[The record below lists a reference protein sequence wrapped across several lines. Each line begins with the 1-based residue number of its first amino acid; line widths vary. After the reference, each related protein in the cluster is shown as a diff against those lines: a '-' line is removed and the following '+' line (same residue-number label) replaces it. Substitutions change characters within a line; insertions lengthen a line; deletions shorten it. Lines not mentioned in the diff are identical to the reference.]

1 MMIHKISPSLYY
13 AVKCLSVEK
22 LNVIVYVKNSW
33 CFKQIA
39 RFKVVREYPF
49 INAVGISCF
58 PYELEH
64 LSRLPYV
71 EYIQSNAQVFALDE
85 EMSNEKPVE
94 NFKIQ
99 TNLTGKGVTLCVLDT
114 GIQPHL
120 DICAPF
126 NRLKDFYDVDNPNE
140 RLPYDDNGHGTF
152 VTGVAAGNGFASGST
167 LSGVATKANIVGVK
181 VIKANGE
188 SGAFSVL
195 DGMQWV
201 LDNRRKLNIRVACM
215 SFGSNPFEQN
225 DPLKRG
231 AETLVRSGI
240 TVVCASGNS
249 GENAVKS
256 PATSME
262 VISVGAVNEKNEI
275 ADFTSRGYVNG
286 RQKPEIYASGVDVIG
301 LEAFGTYGKMS
312 GTSVSTPYVAGAACL
327 LVERFPSITPHRIKE
342 ILLKTAENIDGH
354 FVLKL

>member
-1 MMIHKISPSLYY
+1 
-13 AVKCLSVEK
+13 
-22 LNVIVYVKNSW
+22 
-33 CFKQIA
+33 
-39 RFKVVREYPF
+39 
-49 INAVGISCF
+49 
-58 PYELEH
+58 
-64 LSRLPYV
+64 
-71 EYIQSNAQVFALDE
+71 
-85 EMSNEKPVE
+85 
-94 NFKIQ
+94 
-99 TNLTGKGVTLCVLDT
+99 
-114 GIQPHL
+114 
-120 DICAPF
+120 
-126 NRLKDFYDVDNPNE
+126 
-140 RLPYDDNGHGTF
+140 
-152 VTGVAAGNGFASGST
+152 
-167 LSGVATKANIVGVK
+167 IVGVK

-240 TVVCASGNS
+240 AVVCASGNS